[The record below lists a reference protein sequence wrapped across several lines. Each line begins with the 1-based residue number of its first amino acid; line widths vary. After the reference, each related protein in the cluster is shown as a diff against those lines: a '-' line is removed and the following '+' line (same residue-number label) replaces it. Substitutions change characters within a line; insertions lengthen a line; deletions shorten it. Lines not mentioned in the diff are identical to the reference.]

1 MHLKSL
7 HIQNFRSLE
16 DFKVSKLGRINLI
29 VGKNNSGKSS
39 VLEALRIYAANAHP
53 AVLDVIATSHNE
65 PSLLN
70 APEIFESLAE
80 KPFEDFFTG
89 RKYPSQDGE
98 KISIGELENN
108 SSALA
113 IEHILINRTQET
125 VREGIEE
132 TTKTSAKIVKKIDA
146 AREKSEYNIETL
158 HVLKDSLHGFI
169 ELNEKFLTA
178 QKNIFDTAKTIPCS
192 YIPTQ
197 FISMAELAG
206 IWDEV
211 QFSEHGDFVKEGLKF
226 INEDFENIAFVVNS
240 SENFNKI
247 KGLIARAQ
255 AQYGLQRTAK
265 IKLKNQ
271 TKAIPLNSMGDG
283 MVRVL
288 QLLLKVYP
296 AKGGFLLIDEFE
308 NGLHYSVQEKIWQ
321 FLFDL
326 AEKLD
331 IQVFATTH
339 SWDCI
344 ESFAKVAVK
353 NTRSE
358 GVLFRVGRSVRNSD
372 QGKVIATVFDEE
384 QLLNIT
390 QTDVEVR

>member
-53 AVLDVIATSHNE
+53 AVLEEIASGHDE
-65 PSLLN
+65 RFRLK
-70 APEIFESLAE
+70 ESDSVDDSFDL
-80 KPFEDFFTG
+80 PFEHFFTG
-89 RKYPSQDGE
+89 RIFPLDDST

-108 SSALA
+108 SSKLT
-113 IEHILINRTQET
+113 IEHCLIKANEATSEKYADDRALPNFYILNKYDAVKNDINYESEALLVSKNET
-125 VREGIEE
+125 SKFINFNTNPIRRNRFWFE
-132 TTKTSAKIVKKIDA
+132 A
-146 AREKSEYNIETL
+146 SEAF
-158 HVLKDSLHGFI
+158 SS
-169 ELNEKFLTA
+169 
-178 QKNIFDTAKTIPCS
+178 S

-197 FISMAELAG
+197 FISMDELAN
-206 IWDEV
+206 IWDTI
-211 QFSEHGDFVKEGLKF
+211 QFSDHGNFIREGLKF
-226 INEDFENIAFVVNS
+226 IENDFENIAFIVNNEVVGNTS
-240 SENFNKI
+240 SLISNNVARKFGI
-247 KGLIARAQ
+247 K
-255 AQYGLQRTAK
+255 RTA
-265 IKLKNQ
+265 IVKLKNQ

-344 ESFAKVAVK
+344 ESFAKVAVE
-353 NTRSE
+353 NTQSE
-358 GVLFRVGRSVRNSD
+358 GVLFRVGRSMLTSN
-372 QGKVIATVFDEE
+372 QGMVIATVFDEK

-390 QTDVEVR
+390 QADVEVR